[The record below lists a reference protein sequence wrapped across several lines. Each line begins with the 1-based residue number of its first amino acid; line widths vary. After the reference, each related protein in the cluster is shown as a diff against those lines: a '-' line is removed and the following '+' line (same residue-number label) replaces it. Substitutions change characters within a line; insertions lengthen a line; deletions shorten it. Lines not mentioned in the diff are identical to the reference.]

1 MPRSECSN
9 SELVDASESEF
20 APGSDSCPESRVLH
34 SVAPV
39 SSWWS
44 AFSWIRGFH
53 TRLRALIN
61 HVETWVKLS
70 PAMCVVKENVSE
82 QKNFE
87 FPHWQFLPESLSCR
101 QQQSFSKTEAGS
113 STTGCA
119 VNLDGKAVQELTAAK
134 ITQARDAT
142 IPGRGNGVT
151 CAVSKLGLHLV
162 AGKWMAHVGI
172 EPLLEDVGGNLGV
185 VVLWS
190 IVAGLFLSLGFVL
203 R

>member
-1 MPRSECSN
+1 M
-9 SELVDASESEF
+9 
-20 APGSDSCPESRVLH
+20 
-34 SVAPV
+34 
-39 SSWWS
+39 
-44 AFSWIRGFH
+44 
-53 TRLRALIN
+53 
-61 HVETWVKLS
+61 
-70 PAMCVVKENVSE
+70 
-82 QKNFE
+82 
-87 FPHWQFLPESLSCR
+87 
-101 QQQSFSKTEAGS
+101 
-113 STTGCA
+113 
-119 VNLDGKAVQELTAAK
+119 QELTAAK